1 MRNIS
6 TIIVLLTF
14 TATAVAQDYLPSAIY
29 QMDSKFGHH
38 VLVVEKSTHTLHL
51 YGNENQIPKLVKSYK
66 IATGKKTGNKAIQGD
81 KKTPEG
87 IYHFRRFHSGTELVN
102 KYGEAGLIYGA
113 GAFTMNYPNEIDR
126 RKNKTGGGIWLHS
139 TDDDSRVSK
148 GLDSKG
154 CVVAVDA
161 DLKDI
166 SQYIDLGNT
175 SIVVTQNIHYLK
187 KSTWMKNKEKITKT
201 VVDWATAWKNKDF
214 NKYIDQYSRTDF
226 IHPYKGSFKP
236 FRFYKKAIFKRPEV
250 PQISFRHISIL
261 NFDSYAVVSME
272 QDYKSQLVQDI
283 GKKTLYLK
291 RDKNYNWKIVSEQWT
306 KLPNKTNIAFV
317 PGMRFFTE
325 DNQVKTAN
333 DSGSI

>member
-236 FRFYKKAIFKRPEV
+236 FRFYKKAIFKRP
-250 PQISFRHISIL
+250 
-261 NFDSYAVVSME
+261 
-272 QDYKSQLVQDI
+272 
-283 GKKTLYLK
+283 
-291 RDKNYNWKIVSEQWT
+291 
-306 KLPNKTNIAFV
+306 
-317 PGMRFFTE
+317 
-325 DNQVKTAN
+325 
-333 DSGSI
+333 